1 MAANDGFSSKPRP
14 DSAERRRKKRD
25 ALGINVSLYSVTQS
39 RVVLMVDASESGT
52 RISGLH
58 LPTVGKDVVLQIGDV
73 ELFGQVVRVA
83 GEEAAVEFECP
94 ISESVLEQLQKVIAE
109 QTQVALLHS
118 R

>member
-1 MAANDGFSSKPRP
+1 MATNDGFGTKPRP
-14 DSAERRRKKRD
+14 DSVERRRRKRD

-39 RVVLMVDASESGT
+39 RVVLMVDASATGT

-58 LPTVGKDVVLQIGDV
+58 LPGIGKDIVLQIGDV
-73 ELFGQVVRVA
+73 ELFGRVVRLA

-94 ISESVLEQLQKVIAE
+94 ISESVLERLHKVIAE
-109 QTQVALLHS
+109 QTEVALLHS